1 MFAHLLMTTFT
12 VQYVED
18 NQTTYDY
25 LDARNRAELRR
36 VFFRLHP
43 KARILVVREN

>member
-1 MFAHLLMTTFT
+1 MFTHLAFTTFT
-12 VQYVED
+12 IQFVED
-18 NQTTYDY
+18 GHMTYDY

-36 VFFRLHP
+36 VFHRLHP